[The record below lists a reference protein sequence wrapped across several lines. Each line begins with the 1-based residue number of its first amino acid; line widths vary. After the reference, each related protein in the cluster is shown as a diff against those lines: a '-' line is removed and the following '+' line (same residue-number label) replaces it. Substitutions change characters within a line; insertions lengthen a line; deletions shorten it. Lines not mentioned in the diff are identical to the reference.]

1 MSSGNSKAIL
11 PNAVTIWLTGLSG
24 SGKSTL
30 AAALQTRFEKP
41 TSRVEVLDGEELRKH
56 SSAGLG
62 FTKEDRD
69 EHVRRIAE
77 TARGLT
83 KTGVVVIVA
92 AISPYRAAR
101 EEARQKIVNFV
112 EVYCRCPLAV
122 AEARD
127 TKGLYARARR
137 GELLHFTGI
146 DDPYEEPLHPEV
158 IVDTDKD
165 TVSASVNKIC
175 DALKRGGY
183 LTGGFE

>member
-1 MSSGNSKAIL
+1 VSSGNSNAIF
-11 PNAVTIWLTGLSG
+11 PNGVTIWLTGLSG

-30 AAALQTRFEKP
+30 AAALLKRFEKSP
-41 TSRVEVLDGEELRKH
+41 SRIEVLDGEELRKH

-69 EHVRRIAE
+69 EHIRRIAE
-77 TARGLT
+77 TARALT
-83 KTGVVVIVA
+83 ETGAVVIVA

-101 EEARQKIVNFV
+101 QEARQKIVNFI

-127 TKGLYARARR
+127 TKGLYGRARR

-158 IVDTDKD
+158 IVDTDKE
-165 TVSASVNKIC
+165 TVSASVEKIL
-175 DALKRGGY
+175 AAIERLKCSRG
-183 LTGGFE
+183 L

>member
-1 MSSGNSKAIL
+1 MSSGNSNVIF
-11 PNAVTIWLTGLSG
+11 PYGVTIWLTGLSG

-30 AAALQTRFEKP
+30 AAALRKRFEKSS
-41 TSRVEVLDGEELRKH
+41 SRVEVLDGEELRKH

-69 EHVRRIAE
+69 EHIRRIAE
-77 TARGLT
+77 TARRLT
-83 KTGVVVIVA
+83 ETGVVVIVA

-101 EEARQKIVNFV
+101 EEARQKIVNFI

-137 GELLHFTGI
+137 AELLHFTGI

-158 IVDTDKD
+158 IVDTDKG
-165 TVSASVNKIC
+165 TVSASVDKIC
-175 DALKRGGY
+175 DALKRCGF
-183 LTGGFE
+183 LTGGLE

>member
-1 MSSGNSKAIL
+1 VSSGNSNAIF
-11 PNAVTIWLTGLSG
+11 PNGLTIWLTGLSG

-30 AAALQTRFEKP
+30 AAALRKRFEKLP
-41 TSRVEVLDGEELRKH
+41 SKIEVLDGEELRKH

-69 EHVRRIAE
+69 EHIRRIAE

-83 KTGVVVIVA
+83 ETGVVVIVA

-101 EEARQKIVNFV
+101 QEARQQIVNFF

-127 TKGLYARARR
+127 TKGLYAKARR

-158 IVDTDKD
+158 IVDTDKQ
-165 TVSASVNKIC
+165 TVAESVEKIC
-175 DALKRGGY
+175 AAVKCLQK
-183 LTGGFE
+183 